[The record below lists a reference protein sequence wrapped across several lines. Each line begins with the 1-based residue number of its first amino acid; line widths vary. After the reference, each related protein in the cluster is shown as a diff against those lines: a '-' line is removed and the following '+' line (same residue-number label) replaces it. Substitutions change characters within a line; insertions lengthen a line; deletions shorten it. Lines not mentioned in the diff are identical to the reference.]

1 MAKKTANNAVKKI
14 DEQIKDL
21 ESKTK
26 KSTDNTVKTSSV
38 KKSTTKKT
46 TATKS
51 TTKKSTAREKVVVT
65 PAKKTTTT
73 TKKKTTT
80 TKQVRDKVV
89 TPKKRSTT
97 KTIESEKIKN
107 DLKSTKTKKDEVK
120 VVAPRYRKK
129 DLVAEVN
136 KILGIDE
143 EPEKVETPKFIEE
156 EKPVEEVE
164 VSVPK
169 FIEEE
174 KTAEINTKEVV
185 KEFLEKE
192 DKKELENTSNISLDD
207 VDVIKFDKPSKSK
220 KSSLKKKTRDEDLK
234 LDKPINL
241 DEIDKV
247 EEYKIVEDISKDVSK
262 KKQEFTRKR
271 KGKGYVVEIK
281 KKPTYTELESDL
293 RSLYDEVEDVV
304 DDFDKT
310 ASIPVQP
317 VPKKKKFSLFGPKKE
332 KKKVVKPTI
341 KPIPKAVEPV
351 KKTRVV
357 KDTVVIADTVPGEK
371 PSILDRISQKVLNFF
386 LTVLF
391 IIFFIMVIAFIGFVI
406 YVSTF

>member
-1 MAKKTANNAVKKI
+1 MAKKTATNAVKKI

-21 ESKTK
+21 ESKSK
-26 KSTDNTVKTSSV
+26 KSTNNTVKTSSV

-46 TATKS
+46 TTATKS
-51 TTKKSTAREKVVVT
+51 TTKKSSSTRDKIVVA
-65 PAKKTTTT
+65 PKKKTTSTST
-73 TKKKTTT
+73 KKTTT
-80 TKQVRDKVV
+80 TKSVRDKVV
-89 TPKKRSTT
+89 VTPKKKSTT
-97 KTIESEKIKN
+97 KTIEEEKIKN
-107 DLKSTKTKKDEVK
+107 DLKSTKRKKEEVK

-129 DLVAEVN
+129 DLVEEVN
-136 KILGIDE
+136 KILGIE
-143 EPEKVETPKFIEE
+143 EEEKVEAPKFIQE
-156 EKPVEEVE
+156 EKPLEEVE
-164 VSVPK
+164 VSAPK
-169 FIEEE
+169 FIDEE

-192 DKKELENTSNISLDD
+192 DKKELEKTSNFTIDD
-207 VDVIKFDKPSKSK
+207 VDVIKFDKPAKKKSNLKK
-220 KSSLKKKTRDEDLK
+220 KSSDEDLK

-247 EEYKIVEDISKDVSK
+247 EEYKIVEDIEKDVPK

-310 ASIPVQP
+310 ASIPIQQTTK
-317 VPKKKKFSLFGPKKE
+317 PKKKFTLFGKKQA
-332 KKKVVKPTI
+332 KKKIEKTQPVVQK
-341 KPIPKAVEPV
+341 PV

-357 KDTVVIADTVPGEK
+357 KDSVVIADTLPNEK
-371 PSILDRISQKVLNFF
+371 PSLLDHVSQKVLNFF

-391 IIFFIMVIAFIGFVI
+391 IIFFLMVIAFIGFVI